1 MDYDDILQD
10 AFENYEDEHRFDEE
24 DQLEY
29 LEEVEWDIKDIL

>member
-10 AFENYEDEHRFDEE
+10 AFENYLEEHQFDEE

-29 LEEVEWDIKDIL
+29 LEEVE